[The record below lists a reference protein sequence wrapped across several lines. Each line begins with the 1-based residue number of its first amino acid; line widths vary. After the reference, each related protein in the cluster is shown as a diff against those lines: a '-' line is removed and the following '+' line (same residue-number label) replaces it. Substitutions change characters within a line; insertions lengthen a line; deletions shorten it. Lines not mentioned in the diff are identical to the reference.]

1 VRRIFM
7 TKLDK
12 FNLCGEECGIIGAN
26 KWNKKIEKSVRIR
39 PIRVIPVPSPDRP
52 PQRTQTGAAIPDTPA
67 QPRQAFRA
75 DRRYCTAPGFNH
87 LI

>member
-52 PQRTQTGAAIPDTPA
+52 PQRTQTGAALPDTVGAPGA
-67 QPRQAFRA
+67 QAFRA
-75 DRRYCTAPGFNH
+75 DRRYCTAPRFK
-87 LI
+87 